1 MFYFVFVL
9 WLFFFVRNGVALSF
23 CAIVRKEHI
32 HAIRKKTYPRYK
44 KKSHAI
50 IVIAWLNNYVILIE
64 KILSV
69 GSAPNKLKK
78 NPFIGKIL

>member
-32 HAIRKKTYPRYK
+32 HAIRKK
-44 KKSHAI
+44 SHAI
-50 IVIAWLNNYVILIE
+50 IVIAWLNNYVILID